1 MRLTMTHERKL
12 QLLLVIIVTVILAL
26 SLVVVYQRQW
36 SMLAIATLAFVEG
49 LLLTAIAYRLYE
61 QWQLTLMN
69 LTSYTQLLGEG
80 VTNVIPRL
88 TPTNGL
94 IKALQEEINNLA
106 NQKVKQRHTS
116 LQTLSTLM
124 DEWPIAVALFD
135 EQHQLIYR
143 NPAMLEA
150 LKLPLLI
157 GTPAKQ
163 HGFITEPHNGEL
175 SHPVL
180 SNQWQTQQLWYN
192 DNNQR
197 IQLVCATNISQS
209 LRAHESII
217 QENLIRV
224 FSHELRNSLTPMES
238 MTDTLLSQKAPSKEQ
253 TTLVLTRIHQRSK
266 HLLDFINQ
274 YADLSRLPTANLQWF
289 DLAPLIDESKSVFTL
304 PVKMI
309 VKGEKRCYGDV
320 SQLSMLFINLFKN
333 ASQSVQG
340 SMLEITVVIYHEDEN
355 QCIEVSDNGP
365 GFTNLNNAS
374 TPFYTTKSDGNG
386 IGLALCREIAHQHNG
401 ILSLS
406 NTTETG
412 GAKITLKW
420 PLL

>member
-1 MRLTMTHERKL
+1 MTHERKL

-61 QWQLTLMN
+61 QWRLTLMN

-94 IKALQEEINNLA
+94 IQALQEEINNLA

-180 SNQWQTQQLWYN
+180 SNQWQTQQL
-192 DNNQR
+192 
-197 IQLVCATNISQS
+197 
-209 LRAHESII
+209 
-217 QENLIRV
+217 
-224 FSHELRNSLTPMES
+224 
-238 MTDTLLSQKAPSKEQ
+238 
-253 TTLVLTRIHQRSK
+253 
-266 HLLDFINQ
+266 
-274 YADLSRLPTANLQWF
+274 
-289 DLAPLIDESKSVFTL
+289 
-304 PVKMI
+304 
-309 VKGEKRCYGDV
+309 
-320 SQLSMLFINLFKN
+320 
-333 ASQSVQG
+333 
-340 SMLEITVVIYHEDEN
+340 
-355 QCIEVSDNGP
+355 
-365 GFTNLNNAS
+365 
-374 TPFYTTKSDGNG
+374 
-386 IGLALCREIAHQHNG
+386 
-401 ILSLS
+401 
-406 NTTETG
+406 
-412 GAKITLKW
+412 
-420 PLL
+420 